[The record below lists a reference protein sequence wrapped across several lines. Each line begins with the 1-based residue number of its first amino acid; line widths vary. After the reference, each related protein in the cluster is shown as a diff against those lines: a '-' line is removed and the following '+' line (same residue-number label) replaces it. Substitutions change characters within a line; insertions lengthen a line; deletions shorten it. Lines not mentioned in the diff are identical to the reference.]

1 MHMKFEWDA
10 NKSDANKLKHGID
23 FKTAK
28 NIWFDEDRIEIQAPY
43 PVEERW
49 IVIGKYKNKIWT
61 GIYTIRNDVI
71 RIISVRRARPREVKL
86 YEKDKIS

>member
-1 MHMKFEWDA
+1 MYSVIIDLLYNKCIIMHMKFEWDA

-49 IVIGKYKNKIWT
+49 IVIGET
-61 GIYTIRNDVI
+61 
-71 RIISVRRARPREVKL
+71 L
-86 YEKDKIS
+86 

>member
-28 NIWFDEDRIEIQAPY
+28 NIWFDEDRIEIQVPY

-61 GIYTIRNDVI
+61 GIYTIRNDAI

>member
-1 MHMKFEWDA
+1 MCMKFEWDA
-10 NKSDANKLKHGID
+10 SKSDVNKLKHGIY

-49 IVIGKYKNKIWT
+49 IVIVKYKNKIWT
-61 GIYTIRNDVI
+61 GIYTIRNDAI
-71 RIISVRRARPREVKL
+71 RIISVRPQDPGR
-86 YEKDKIS
+86 

>member
-10 NKSDANKLKHGID
+10 NKSDANKRKHGID

-28 NIWFDEDRIEIQAPY
+28 NIWLDEDRIEIQAPY

-49 IVIGKYKNKIWT
+49 IVIGET
-61 GIYTIRNDVI
+61 
-71 RIISVRRARPREVKL
+71 L
-86 YEKDKIS
+86 

>member
-1 MHMKFEWDA
+1 MKFEWDA
-10 NKSDANKLKHGID
+10 NKSDANKRKHGID

-28 NIWFDEDRIEIQAPY
+28 NIWLDEDRIEIQAPY

-61 GIYTIRNDVI
+61 SIYTIRSDVI
-71 RIISVRRARPREVKL
+71 RIISVRRARPKEVKL